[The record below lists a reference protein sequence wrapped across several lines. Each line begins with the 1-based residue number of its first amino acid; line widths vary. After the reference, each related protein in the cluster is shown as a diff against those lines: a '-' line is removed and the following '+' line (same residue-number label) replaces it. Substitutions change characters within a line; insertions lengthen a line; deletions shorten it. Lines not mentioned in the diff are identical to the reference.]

1 MTTESTI
8 SARDLVVPVIAPQPN
23 ATTEFFWALRQLDK
37 SIRLVRGTQRDRAI
51 ALILECLNEN
61 IDTGKRIVGVLRQ
74 LGFNAQFVGM
84 ILMQNAGPNPDYH
97 LWRREQGV
105 YISHEK

>member
-1 MTTESTI
+1 MTPESTI
-8 SARDLVVPVIAPQPN
+8 SARDLVVPAIAPQLD
-23 ATTEFFWALRQLDK
+23 ATTEFFRALRQLDK
-37 SIRLVRGTQRDRAI
+37 TIRLARGTQKDRAI
-51 ALILECLNEN
+51 ALILACLYEN

-84 ILMQNAGPNPDYH
+84 ILQQNAGSNPDYH

-105 YISHEK
+105 YISHR